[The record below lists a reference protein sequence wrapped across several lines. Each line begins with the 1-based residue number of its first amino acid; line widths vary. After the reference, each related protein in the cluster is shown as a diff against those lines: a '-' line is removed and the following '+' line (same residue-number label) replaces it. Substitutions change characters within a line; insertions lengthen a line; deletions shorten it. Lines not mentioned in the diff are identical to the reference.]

1 MVLALVNMYYGYMV
15 FPYILTLIYVCVC
28 DPDQFVTY
36 SILDDFQFIIFQMND
51 II

>member
-15 FPYILTLIYVCVC
+15 FPYTLTLIYDTPRLAWVCVC

-36 SILDDFQFIIFQMND
+36 SR
-51 II
+51 